1 MPPNPDIPHD
11 LVSAQV
17 LARFLFRIAI
27 LCICA
32 ALGRQGFEKT
42 IGPLLT
48 LATCYCIVVGGMRR
62 ETLLGHA
69 LTHYDEAAGY
79 ALGASVAAWIA

>member
-1 MPPNPDIPHD
+1 MPPNSDIPYD
-11 LVSAQV
+11 LVSAHV
-17 LARFLFRIAI
+17 LARFFLRIVI
-27 LCICA
+27 LCIYA
-32 ALGRQGFEKT
+32 ALGRQGFGKT

-48 LATCYCIVVGGMRR
+48 LSTCYCIVVGGIRR

-79 ALGASVAAWIA
+79 ALCASLAAWIA